1 MEREIVKKIYWFEP
15 LFFLFFGIF
24 HLHRIWGILDRKAY
38 AEFWLGIMES
48 RGVFY
53 YAIMIILAGLC
64 MLGIAVFFKERR
76 HNYWWRWIYL
86 CGGAY
91 LLFDLFAIAAGLE
104 FWHELLCRMFDTTAW
119 YWNIIWGGFILIGGL
134 VFVLGLT
141 LLSDRKK
148 NDVIN

>member
-1 MEREIVKKIYWFEP
+1 MKKIYWFEP

-64 MLGIAVFFKERR
+64 MLGIAVF
-76 HNYWWRWIYL
+76 
-86 CGGAY
+86 
-91 LLFDLFAIAAGLE
+91 
-104 FWHELLCRMFDTTAW
+104 
-119 YWNIIWGGFILIGGL
+119 
-134 VFVLGLT
+134 
-141 LLSDRKK
+141 SKK
-148 NDVIN
+148 DVIITGGDGYICAAVLISFSTFLL